1 MSGSVKRDDGVQEKQ
16 NKKNLSI
23 GKFCQG
29 KTQEFKGPVCKILA
43 ACTVENIDRNN
54 LNVLWKVA
62 VRDLIAA
69 NILVWDF
76 ALNCTLE
83 FRNAISI
90 LKYVFRKEEEEKERR
105 KTLFRSMSEED
116 IRLQKHSSPSMKGPP
131 LSG

>member
-16 NKKNLSI
+16 KKQSL

-29 KTQEFKGPVCKILA
+29 KTQEFKGPACKILA

-62 VRDLIAA
+62 IRDLIAA

-76 ALNCTLE
+76 TSNYMLE

-90 LKYVFRKEEEEKERR
+90 LKYVF
-105 KTLFRSMSEED
+105 
-116 IRLQKHSSPSMKGPP
+116 
-131 LSG
+131 

>member
-43 ACTVENIDRNN
+43 ACTFENIDRNN
-54 LNVLWKVA
+54 LNVA

-76 ALNCTLE
+76 ALNSTLE

-90 LKYVFRKEEEEKERR
+90 LKYVFKKEEEEKEKR

-116 IRLQKHSSPSMKGPP
+116 IRLQKHGSPSMKGPP
-131 LSG
+131 LSS